1 MRVLIMGAGS
11 VGSVVAGF
19 MAKAGHDLTLIG
31 RKPHMDAIDAKG
43 LKISGIWG
51 EHEVH
56 GLKTATDLSGL
67 EGPFDFILMS
77 VKSYDTRS
85 ASEAIAPFVGE
96 ETLVCS
102 YQNGLG
108 NAETIAE
115 VIGWEHV
122 IDARVIYGVWLPE
135 PGHAEVTVTADAT
148 ALGGY
153 HDAVPIDRIR
163 AIAHAMDEAGIPTRE
178 TDSIATYLWSK
189 VAYNCALNPLSALLD
204 APYGELL
211 DTENTKSLMREIVTE
226 LYAIAEAEGIA
237 LDPDTAEGYI
247 ERLFTFLIPVTAEH
261 YASMRED
268 FRRERRTEIDVLN
281 GAISDLGEK
290 HNIPCPTNLA
300 LTRLIRAREH
310 AYLARAAKRGP
321 SS

>member
-1 MRVLIMGAGS
+1 MGAGS
-11 VGSVVAGF
+11 VGSVVGGF
-19 MAKAGHDLTLIG
+19 MAKAGHDVTMVG

-51 EHEVH
+51 EHEIH
-56 GLKTATDLSGL
+56 SLNTATGLSNV

-85 ASEAIAPFVGE
+85 ASEAIAPFVGD

-108 NAETIAE
+108 NAECIAD
-115 VIGWEHV
+115 VVGFEHL

-135 PGHAEVTVTADAT
+135 LDHAEVTVTADAT

-153 HDAVPIDRIR
+153 HDAVAIERVR
-163 AIAHAMDEAGIPTRE
+163 AIAQAMDEAGIPTHE
-178 TDSIATYLWSK
+178 TDSITTYLWSK
-189 VAYNCALNPLSALLD
+189 VTYNCALNPLSALLD
-204 APYGELL
+204 VPYGALL
-211 DTENTKSLMREIVTE
+211 DTEDTKSVMREIVTE
-226 LYAIAEAEGIA
+226 LYAVGAAVGVA

-247 ERLFTFLIPVTAEH
+247 ERLFSVLIPVTAGH
-261 YASMRED
+261 YASMRDD
-268 FRRERRTEIDVLN
+268 FRRKRRTEIDVLN
-281 GAISDLGEK
+281 GAICELGEE
-290 HNIPCPTNLA
+290 HGIPCPTNLA
-300 LTRLIRAREH
+300 LTRLVRAREH
-310 AYLARAAKRGP
+310 GYLTRDRERGP